1 VAVKESQDALVAE
14 RLQALGVELLTEWD
28 ALVFLYRHAASLCT
42 TAQIA
47 QLIGYDKAEI
57 GAALH
62 KLESLG
68 LIQRSRVSQGMR
80 FYRFSAPEE
89 PSRRSRLLELMNMAQ
104 DREGRLLLL
113 KHLKRPG
120 LPPVRRSDSGLRL
133 A

>member
-1 VAVKESQDALVAE
+1 VALKESQDVLVPD
-14 RLQALGVELLTEWD
+14 RLQVLGVELLTEWD

-68 LIQRSRVSQGMR
+68 LLKRSRVSQGIR
-80 FYRFSAPEE
+80 FYRFSAPLD
-89 PSRRSRLLELMNMAQ
+89 PSRHSCLLELMDLGQN
-104 DREGRLLLL
+104 REGRLLLL
-113 KHLKRPG
+113 KHLKRHG
-120 LPPVRRSDSGLRL
+120 LEPRRRRDSGLSL